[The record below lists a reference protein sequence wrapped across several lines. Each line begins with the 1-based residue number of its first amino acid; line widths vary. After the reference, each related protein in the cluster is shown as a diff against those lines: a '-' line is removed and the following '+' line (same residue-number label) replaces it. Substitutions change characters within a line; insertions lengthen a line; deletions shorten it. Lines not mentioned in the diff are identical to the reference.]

1 MGTNIE
7 PPTANTP
14 FLQSERF
21 WQFVRFVV
29 NGCLSSGVHYG
40 VYCLMLL
47 WANENIAYVTG
58 YIVSFI
64 GNFFLTCY
72 FTFRTKP
79 TIKRFLGFSGSHA
92 VNFGLHVVLFNVML
106 QLGVHRLIAPV
117 LVMGIAMLVQFTIL
131 RFVFSHRKD
140 ERGAEIKKQPES

>member
-1 MGTNIE
+1 MAVCALCG
-7 PPTANTP
+7 
-14 FLQSERF
+14 Q
-21 WQFVRFVV
+21 WMFVV
-29 NGCLSSGVHYG
+29 GHSLR
-40 VYCLMLL
+40 CLMLL
-47 WANENIAYVTG
+47 YANENIAYVTG

-92 VNFGLHVVLFNVML
+92 VNFGLHVVLFNIML
-106 QLGVHRLIAPV
+106 QLGVHRLIAPI

-131 RFVFSHRKD
+131 RFVFSRRK
-140 ERGAEIKKQPES
+140 E

>member
-1 MGTNIE
+1 MDNSNIRQL
-7 PPTANTP
+7 
-14 FLQSERF
+14 LQSERL

-29 NGCLSSGVHYG
+29 NGCLSSGIHYG

-47 WANENIAYVTG
+47 YANENIAYVTG

-92 VNFGLHVVLFNVML
+92 VNFGLHVVLFNIML
-106 QLGVHRLIAPV
+106 QLGVHRLIAPI

-131 RFVFSHRKD
+131 RFVF
-140 ERGAEIKKQPES
+140 KKRPES